1 MSASAMPELSR
12 RALFLGS
19 AAFAAWQASPLRAA
33 IAMLEG
39 GAHASRIRS
48 LIDRMSIE
56 EKAGQLT
63 LMPSPWTSAAAA
75 SINPAAAKRNVD
87 NLMAD
92 ARAGRLGGIFNG
104 YGVAMQTEL
113 QRAAISS
120 RQAIPLLFAADVIHG
135 YRTVFPV
142 PLGEAATFD
151 PGLAERTARASADEM
166 SAAGIDWVFA
176 PMVDVGR
183 DARWGRT
190 VEGAGEDVLLSCD
203 LGKARTRGFQG
214 ASLSDPHSVAACMK
228 HFAAY
233 GAAEGGVDYN
243 VADISERTLRE
254 VYLPPFAAALEAGCA
269 TVMAAFE
276 DLAGVPAHG
285 NHWLLTDILRK
296 EMGFKGLV
304 VGDYNGDAELVE
316 HGLAQ
321 DARQAARLAIMAGVD
336 MSMASGLFRDHIPSL
351 VASGD
356 VPMSRV
362 DEAVGRVLALKAALG
377 LFDDPFRRLD
387 ARRERARTRQ
397 PATIAL
403 AREAAQRSIV
413 LLKNEGDILPLSRT
427 GKRIALIGPFAEG
440 QKNLH
445 GPWTLFADNKEAVDL
460 ASGIRASLADPA
472 MVTVVAGSEVETE
485 LEGGIAAA
493 VAAAREADIV
503 ILALGEREAMSGE
516 NASRDLV
523 VIPPAQQALA
533 EAIAQTGKP
542 VVVVLRNGRALA
554 LQGAVLAAPAI
565 LVTWFLG
572 SETGNAIA
580 DVLFGKVG
588 PSGRLPVSFPAS
600 PGQVPYYY
608 ARRRFGRPK
617 STRYIKVKFAAAFP
631 FGHGLT
637 YGKIEYSGLE
647 LSRTRMTSDGEVVV
661 RLTVHNR
668 GTQAATELVQLY
680 VQDVAGSVTRPIRE
694 LKAYRHVT
702 LKPGESRGVSFPLS
716 AGQLALLDADFRPVV
731 EPGRFVVTVAPSA
744 EAAGLSADLEVT
756 G

>member
-1 MSASAMPELSR
+1 MPDISR

-19 AAFAAWQASPLRAA
+19 AALAAWQASPLRAA
-33 IAMLEG
+33 IAALDQ
-39 GAHASRIRS
+39 ATPDSRIRS

-75 SINPAAAKRNVD
+75 AVNPAAAKRNVD
-87 NLMAD
+87 NLVAD
-92 ARAGRLGGIFNG
+92 ASAGRLGGIFNG
-104 YGVAMQTEL
+104 YGVAMQSEL

-120 RQAIPLLFAADVIHG
+120 PLKIPLLFAADVIHG

-151 PGLAERTARASADEM
+151 PVLAERTARASADEM

-190 VEGAGEDVLLSCD
+190 VEGAGEDVLLSSD
-203 LGKARTRGFQG
+203 MGRARTRGFQG
-214 ASLSDPHSVAACMK
+214 TSLANANSVAACMK

-276 DLAGVPAHG
+276 DIAGVPAHG
-285 NHWLLTDILRK
+285 NGWLLRDILRG

-316 HGLAQ
+316 HGLAA
-321 DARQAARLAIMAGVD
+321 DARQAAKLAILAGVD
-336 MSMASGLFRDHIPSL
+336 MSMASGLFRDHLPAL

-356 VPMSRV
+356 VPMERV
-362 DEAVGRVLALKAALG
+362 DEAVGRVLALKSALG

-387 ARRERARTRQ
+387 VKRERARMRR

-413 LLKNEGDILPLSRT
+413 LLKNEGDLLPLPRA
-427 GKRIALIGPFAEG
+427 GKRIAIIGPFAEG
-440 QKNLH
+440 RKNLH

-460 ASGIRASLADPA
+460 ASGIRAGVADPA
-472 MVTVVAGSEVETE
+472 TVSVVAGSDVETA
-485 LEGGIAAA
+485 LEGGIEAA
-493 VAAAREADIV
+493 VAAAKAADIV

-523 VIPPAQQALA
+523 VIPAAQQALA
-533 EAIAQTGKP
+533 EAIGQTGKP
-542 VVVVLRNGRALA
+542 IVIALRNGRALA
-554 LQGAVLAAPAI
+554 LQGAVLDAPAI

-572 SETGNAIA
+572 SETGNAVA
-580 DVLFGKVG
+580 DILFGKVG
-588 PSGRLPVSFPAS
+588 PSGRLPVSFPIS

-617 STRYIKVKFAAAFP
+617 STRYLKVKFAAAFP

-637 YGKIEYSGLE
+637 YGKIEYSDLAI
-647 LSRTRMTSDGEVVV
+647 SSDHIPASGEVIV
-661 RLTVHNR
+661 RLTVRNQ
-668 GTQAATELVQLY
+668 GKWTATELVQLY
-680 VQDVAGSVTRPIRE
+680 IQDVVGSVTRPIRE
-694 LKAYRHVT
+694 LKAYQHVT
-702 LKPGESRGVSFPLS
+702 LKPGEARAISFRLT
-716 AGQLALLDADFRPVV
+716 ARQLAFPGPDYKPLI
-731 EPGRFVVTVAPSA
+731 EPGRFTLTVAPSA
-744 EAAGLSADLEVT
+744 EAAGLSAQLDVS